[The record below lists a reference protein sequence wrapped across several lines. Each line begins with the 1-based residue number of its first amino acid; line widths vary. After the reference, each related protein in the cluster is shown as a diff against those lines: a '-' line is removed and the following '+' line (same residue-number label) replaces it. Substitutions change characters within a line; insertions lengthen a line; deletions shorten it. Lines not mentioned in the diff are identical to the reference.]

1 MQPSRLRAPEKP
13 YDYTDA
19 DANKEANA
27 AASLRMDR
35 LRAVERALL
44 ATADGR
50 EWVWA
55 LLKDCDVWVDG
66 QRDLLPFDQGRREV
80 GLQLMRQFARVA
92 PSDFARIFSENDR

>member
-1 MQPSRLRAPEKP
+1 MRPPRLRAPAKP

-19 DANKEANA
+19 DANKEVLA
-27 AASLRMDR
+27 AASLQADR
-35 LRAVERALL
+35 LRAVERGLL
-44 ATADGR
+44 ATPEGR

-92 PSDFARIFSENDR
+92 PADFARIFSENDR